1 MFSKWPMH
9 NVIKS
14 CVDLKKKA
22 IESKTQSKVIIV
34 TEYEK
39 FIDMTLDSTL
49 QLTFKKLPLDNF
61 YSLFTFYSIFVII
74 AIVCLQSSTINHK
87 NRSASILFIVN
98 TCAYESAWH
107 ILGGWQVFSCM
118 NKFPF

>member
-1 MFSKWPMH
+1 M
-9 NVIKS
+9 
-14 CVDLKKKA
+14 CRLKKA

-39 FIDMTLDSTL
+39 FIDMTSDSTL

-87 NRSASILFIVN
+87 NRVCIHLIHCYHLCLRECLAHTRWVTGI
-98 TCAYESAWH
+98 
-107 ILGGWQVFSCM
+107 
-118 NKFPF
+118 

>member
-1 MFSKWPMH
+1 MH

-14 CVDLKKKA
+14 CVDKKKS
-22 IESKTQSKVIIV
+22 IESKRQTKVTVV
-34 TEYEK
+34 TKYKK

-74 AIVCLQSSTINHK
+74 AIVCLQPSVINHE
-87 NRSASILFIVN
+87 NRVCIHLIHWYLLCLRECLAHSR
-98 TCAYESAWH
+98 CA
-107 ILGGWQVFSCM
+107 IDI
-118 NKFPF
+118 